1 MIVIFVDDIDIY
13 IPFLWIPIIFPLYL
27 HDIPIIRRGSCCAT
41 LVRSSNP
48 GLPLATS
55 PSASGVAVGCAGKFI
70 RLVLRYTK
78 RYGKPLV
85 SLGHDPLFGGF
96 SIFFCCCRV
105 TTNRFCQWGNL
116 KKKHFW
122 GMPNLLIQKKS
133 WQSLVE
139 GNIAGSTPLLVG
151 GFNMFQPFLFSIIYG
166 IILPID

>member
-13 IPFLWIPIIFPLYL
+13 IPFLWIPIIFPLYS
-27 HDIPIIRRGSCCAT
+27 HDIPIIRRGSCYAT

-55 PSASGVAVGCAGKFI
+55 PSASGVAVGCAGEVHK
-70 RLVLRYTK
+70 VSPDTK
-78 RYGKPLV
+78 RNGKPLV

-96 SIFFCCCRV
+96 SICFYCCRV
-105 TTNRFCQWGNL
+105 MTNRFCQWGNL
-116 KKKHFW
+116 KKTFLGHA
-122 GMPNLLIQKKS
+122 KS
-133 WQSLVE
+133 PYPENIWQTLVE